1 MPSMPLSFAGSNV
14 HLARFGVLACLG
26 NAGGISMP
34 WLVGVV
40 ADASNLRWGL
50 AIAAFT
56 PLLML
61 VPSAFSTFQLALTL
75 RAVGFHVFIT

>member
-1 MPSMPLSFAGSNV
+1 MPLSFTNSNA
-14 HLARFGVLACLG
+14 HLTRFGVLACLG

-61 VPSAFSTFQLALTL
+61 VASALSTFQLALTL
-75 RAVGFHVFIT
+75 RATGFRVCIT